1 MICRVYKLLALAP
14 GSAFRIIQMFLTWGI
29 CFLFED
35 GKDDKCTAVCPY
47 IVWVK
52 LHGPKE
58 QGVLAEG
65 LCSFP
70 AELLWLVGR
79 MRTGQQAVPLPC
91 LLSGCCLAG
100 CFSLPLRLLSP
111 LPCLYQPEPGRE
123 QLTWSLENEP
133 VTWRDCAWYGRSLQ
147 LKNWIC
153 LPSLPAPSALVFRF
167 RNPTSE
173 LH

>member
-14 GSAFRIIQMFLTWGI
+14 GSAFRVIQMFLTWGI
-29 CFLFED
+29 CFLSED

-47 IVWVK
+47 SVWVK
-52 LHGPKE
+52 LRGLKE

-70 AELLWLVGR
+70 AELLRLVGR

-100 CFSLPLRLLSP
+100 CFSLPYRHCLVFFLALVGTDN
-111 LPCLYQPEPGRE
+111 LPEAWKMSQSHGETVPDNGC
-123 QLTWSLENEP
+123 SL
-133 VTWRDCAWYGRSLQ
+133 G

-153 LPSLPAPSALVFRF
+153 LPSLPAPSAFVFRF